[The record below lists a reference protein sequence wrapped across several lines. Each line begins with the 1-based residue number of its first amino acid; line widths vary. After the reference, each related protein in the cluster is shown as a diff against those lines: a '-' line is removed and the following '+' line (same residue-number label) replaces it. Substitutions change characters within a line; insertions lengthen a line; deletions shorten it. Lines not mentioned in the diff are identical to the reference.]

1 VSVQQSVIDAVRV
14 RIVYVVRFP
23 SPVLLICSK
32 IAGKAGVFYSI
43 ANRTP
48 AACGGIAYRPELRQ
62 HLQLM
67 QNVPPDFVH
76 SPWSGYSFSCRRQSF
91 RKVS

>member
-1 VSVQQSVIDAVRV
+1 MRVQQSVIDAVRV

-23 SPVLLICSK
+23 SQVLLICSK

-76 SPWSGYSFSCRRQSF
+76 SP
-91 RKVS
+91 